1 MPEYKTPDLE
11 TLTLFVII
19 KSSKVLL
26 CGVIRVGSS
35 MSCFKESEEQRSLIL
50 DDKAYL
56 FSMLQFKSPQMK
68 TSLLR
73 GSCFSHRLR

>member
-1 MPEYKTPDLE
+1 MLGCKKPGLE
-11 TLTLFVII
+11 ILTLFVII

-50 DDKAYL
+50 DDKAACYNL
-56 FSMLQFKSPQMK
+56 NLHK
-68 TSLLR
+68 
-73 GSCFSHRLR
+73 